1 MVFELKTVEWRKKN
15 AHIVFIKIWFKV
27 FLLGSGIF
35 LVEAI
40 YNKLLRSMESNGNM
54 AGLCFKD
61 GCFITVRIQTL
72 FPRSVFVGR
81 LLDQW
86 EESLVPLWL
95 YIIVQ
100 SQQGSLWEQS
110 NWDLLTWRWQR
121 GESRCAGSWA
131 INRCG
136 YGWTGETWGTCWPSS
151 DGRRARH
158 TAELLT
164 GRLTELLSCQG
175 SSVLE
180 MTADATRVCWWE
192 RQELC

>member
-136 YGWTGETWGTCWPSS
+136 YGWTERPEAHAGHPVTADEPDTQQSCWQAVSPSS
-151 DGRRARH
+151 SPVRGH
-158 TAELLT
+158 LY
-164 GRLTELLSCQG
+164 
-175 SSVLE
+175 
-180 MTADATRVCWWE
+180 
-192 RQELC
+192 